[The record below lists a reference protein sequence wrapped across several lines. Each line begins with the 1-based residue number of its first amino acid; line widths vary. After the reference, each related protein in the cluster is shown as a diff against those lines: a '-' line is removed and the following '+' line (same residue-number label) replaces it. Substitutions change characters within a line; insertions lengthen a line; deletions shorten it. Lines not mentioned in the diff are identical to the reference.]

1 MTGVTLEEIPADDQ
15 RMIRMG
21 SGEHYARN
29 TTGRTIPTL
38 HGVGVK
44 AEDGELR
51 IVADLGPVR

>member
-29 TTGRTIPTL
+29 TTGQTIPTL

-44 AEDGELR
+44 EVDGELR